1 LLWLRVAAYA
11 LQVPNRQVWILHVE
25 HEKEVRQMITEI
37 YNSGTGAPVCP
48 APQDSDLLRIERRVA
63 PRYVRLQGTTVPTA
77 DHTPMARPLSEGTT
91 SKVDGFYADS
101 INSVR
106 TFAAEVEA
114 ISVQATTSTL
124 RKGSALSGVRA
135 WRPPV

>member
-1 LLWLRVAAYA
+1 
-11 LQVPNRQVWILHVE
+11 
-25 HEKEVRQMITEI
+25 MITETF
-37 YNSGTGAPVCP
+37 NSGTGAPLCP
-48 APQDSDLLRIERRVA
+48 ALRDSDLLRIERRVA
-63 PRYVRLQGTTVPTA
+63 PRHVQLQGTTVPGA
-77 DHTPMARPLSEGTT
+77 GFRPMAQPVSQGST
-91 SKVDGFYADS
+91 SKIDGSYADS